1 MKDSLFYNLPA
12 NAPGLY
18 NKPRFFWA
26 EAFIAAL
33 QLTQPIGITDLS
45 GMYKPIS

>member
-1 MKDSLFYNLPA
+1 MQLAYITSCA
-12 NAPGLY
+12 
-18 NKPRFFWA
+18 FFWGG

>member
-1 MKDSLFYNLPA
+1 MNLA
-12 NAPGLY
+12 YTTSRA
-18 NKPRFFWA
+18 FFWG